1 MSKIIDFLK
10 KNICF
15 IILLSLF
22 GLVGGYFTGIYSIE
36 ISTPEALEEVVA
48 QVGSI
53 EAVVLITT
61 LQSLLYALALGLIGR
76 AIAERLGIWRS
87 PRLEFRPLISALAV
101 SLFGGAVLILSDIFF
116 FGNFSDAI
124 RDSYQVKPTLNYFI
138 ASVTY
143 GGVIEEV
150 MLRLFF
156 MSLIASI
163 LMKLTRKS
171 SPTDRHLI
179 AANIISA
186 LLFAAGHLPATV
198 MSIGITPMIIFRC
211 FLLNGGNGLLFG
223 RLYRK
228 HGLLYACLGHIG
240 VHIVSKLIWILVI

>member
-10 KNICF
+10 KNLWF
-15 IILLSLF
+15 IILLFLF

-61 LQSLLYALALGLIGR
+61 IQSLLYALALGLIGR

-87 PRLEFRPLISALAV
+87 PRLEFRPFISALAV
-101 SLFGGAVLILSDIFF
+101 SLFGGSVLILSDIFF
-116 FGNFSDAI
+116 FGNFSEVI
-124 RDSYQVKPTLNYFI
+124 RDSYQVKPTLNYLI

-150 MLRLFF
+150 MLRLFL
-156 MSLIASI
+156 MSLIAFI

-179 AANIISA
+179 AANVISA

-211 FLLNGGNGLLFG
+211 FLINGGIGLLFG

-228 HGLLYACLGHIG
+228 HGLFYSCLGHIG

>member
-10 KNICF
+10 KNLCF

-36 ISTPEALEEVVA
+36 MSTPEALEEIVA

-76 AIAERLGIWRS
+76 AIAERLGIWHS

-101 SLFGGAVLILSDIFF
+101 SLFGGSVLILSDIFF

-156 MSLIASI
+156 MSLIAFI

-171 SPTDRHLI
+171 YPTDGHLI

-186 LLFAAGHLPATV
+186 LLFAAAHLPATV

-211 FLLNGGNGLLFG
+211 FLINGGVGLLFG

>member
-10 KNICF
+10 KNLCF
-15 IILLSLF
+15 IILLFLF

-36 ISTPEALEEVVA
+36 ISTPEALEEIVA
-48 QVGSI
+48 QVGSV

-87 PRLEFRPLISALAV
+87 PRLEFHPLISALAV
-101 SLFGGAVLILSDIFF
+101 SLFGGSVLILSDIFF

-124 RDSYQVKPTLNYFI
+124 RDSYQVKPTLNYLI
-138 ASVTY
+138 ASITY

-156 MSLIASI
+156 MSLIAFI

-171 SPTDRHLI
+171 SPTDIHLI
-179 AANIISA
+179 AANVISA

-211 FLLNGGNGLLFG
+211 FLINGGIGLLFG

-228 HGLLYACLGHIG
+228 HGLLYSCLGHIG
-240 VHIVSKLIWILVI
+240 VHIVSKLIWILFI